1 MRDWNSF
8 EKFSFSL
15 IVSIEDV
22 NAMESK
28 GKPTAGAS
36 QGLKKEK
43 AKAGAS
49 AEDRAGHLVTHYEAF
64 DEGAHLMQYLKA
76 PDCARYRFK
85 VLVMGDSQYIQEAF
99 PSKNTD
105 PSTAQA
111 NDDVQGKGIKW
122 KEYFWFSFLLQRNTQ
137 ERPYIYFNADL
148 TRMLVQVSG
157 DWSAIIYRRS
167 DIQEKNEVVWVI
179 ETRIHRYPIALKG
192 KSSANF
198 LFSPSF
204 DKFIDIDW
212 VKAEFVIK
220 RTSDETVIHRIP
232 HTLLSISFKGRN
244 KSEAAIQAMASRIR
258 FHSET
263 EIQIVTKEGLDCI
276 LDFETMKVQSA
287 AGIDNFDVDDFS
299 HPHRLLQQ
307 ATLEYKNTLQR
318 LMRSCNSI
326 KSMRAHTRDK
336 L

>member
-28 GKPTAGAS
+28 GKPTAGAL

-122 KEYFWFSFLLQRNTQ
+122 KEYFWFSFLLQRNT
-137 ERPYIYFNADL
+137 
-148 TRMLVQVSG
+148 
-157 DWSAIIYRRS
+157 
-167 DIQEKNEVVWVI
+167 
-179 ETRIHRYPIALKG
+179 
-192 KSSANF
+192 
-198 LFSPSF
+198 
-204 DKFIDIDW
+204 
-212 VKAEFVIK
+212 
-220 RTSDETVIHRIP
+220 P
-232 HTLLSISFKGRN
+232 HHCAR
-244 KSEAAIQAMASRIR
+244 
-258 FHSET
+258 
-263 EIQIVTKEGLDCI
+263 
-276 LDFETMKVQSA
+276 QSA
-287 AGIDNFDVDDFS
+287 PWYWQSLYPRQGMMRPGAGPRAIWLS
-299 HPHRLLQQ
+299 LHPLRQG
-307 ATLEYKNTLQR
+307 QR
-318 LMRSCNSI
+318 H
-326 KSMRAHTRDK
+326 A
-336 L
+336 